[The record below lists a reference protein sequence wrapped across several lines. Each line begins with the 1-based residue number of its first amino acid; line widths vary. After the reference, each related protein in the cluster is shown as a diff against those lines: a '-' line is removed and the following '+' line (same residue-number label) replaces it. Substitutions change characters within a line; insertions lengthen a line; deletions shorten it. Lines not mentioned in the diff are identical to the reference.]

1 MSHLRTMW
9 AITALLLTQSA
20 CDPLVGGTC
29 AEGYVPGEE
38 GCVPATSSTDLPPQV
53 VDNGGSGG
61 DGGSNGGHGG
71 TDPSGSGG
79 GIVQVGGGTV
89 SPCPAE
95 LTECG
100 SACVD
105 LQTNPYHCGGCFA
118 YCPTESCVAG
128 ICDGSTLGHVAVLG
142 MSFHDDHAP
151 SRHLL
156 GNAVF
161 LPTSLDVALLTY
173 AKHAHPPAVKNVSS
187 ILGDEASK
195 RGRSLTETFASDPYD
210 LVVQLETTSVDVV
223 LIHDLA
229 LAPNGHGSTFAT
241 ATEQALAD
249 FGQQGGIIVAL
260 ATSND
265 EMPTLLTEAGLL
277 DIAGLIPID
286 GALLS
291 KTAPTDALALG
302 VPAPFSA
309 KFKTSAIV
317 ATEPASSMLSFVFS
331 DDSAAQ
337 NPVVIH
343 KIVPAAP

>member
-1 MSHLRTMW
+1 MSLHRTIW
-9 AITALLLTQSA
+9 AITVLLLTQGA

-29 AEGYVPGEE
+29 AEGYVPGED
-38 GCVPATSSTDLPPQV
+38 GCVPDTSSSDFPPQTV
-53 VDNGGSGG
+53 SVGRGGAGG
-61 DGGSNGGHGG
+61 AGGGAEGGAE
-71 TDPSGSGG
+71 PAGSGG
-79 GIVQVGGGTV
+79 GLVQVGGGAV

-105 LQTNPYHCGGCFA
+105 IQTNPYHCGGCFN

-128 ICDGSTLGHVAVLG
+128 ICDGGTLGHVAVLG

-161 LPTSLDVALLTY
+161 LPSSLDVALLTY
-173 AKHAHPPAVKNVSS
+173 SQYAHPAAVKNVSS
-187 ILGDEASK
+187 ILNDEASK
-195 RGRSLTETFASDPYD
+195 RGRSLTETFASDAYD
-210 LVVQLETTSVDVV
+210 VAVQLQTASFDVV
-223 LIHDLA
+223 LIHDQA
-229 LAPNGHGSTFAT
+229 LAPNGHGSDFA
-241 ATEQALAD
+241 AANQQALAD

-265 EMPTLLTEAGLL
+265 EMPTLLTDAGLL
-277 DIAGLIPID
+277 DTAGLIPLE
-286 GALLS
+286 GALLF

-302 VPAPFSA
+302 VLAPFNA

-317 ATEPASSMLSFVFS
+317 ATEPPSPMLSFVFS

-343 KIVPAAP
+343 KVLPSAP

>member
-1 MSHLRTMW
+1 M
-9 AITALLLTQSA
+9 
-20 CDPLVGGTC
+20 
-29 AEGYVPGEE
+29 
-38 GCVPATSSTDLPPQV
+38 PATASVDLPPQQAGE
-53 VDNGGSGG
+53 GGAGGGGDASGG
-61 DGGSNGGHGG
+61 AMGGA
-71 TDPSGSGG
+71 DPSGSGG
-79 GIVQVGGGTV
+79 GVVEVGGGAV
-89 SPCPAE
+89 DPCPPD
-95 LTECG
+95 LTQCG
-100 SACVD
+100 SVCVD
-105 LQTNPYHCGGCFA
+105 LQSNPYHCGGCFE

-142 MSFHDDHAP
+142 MSFHEDHAP

-161 LPTSLDVALLTY
+161 LPSSLDVALLTY
-173 AKHAHPPAVKNVSS
+173 AKHAHPVAVKNVTS
-187 ILGDEASK
+187 ILATEASK
-195 RGRSLTETFASDPYD
+195 RGRIFSETFTNDADDLAAQLDTASF
-210 LVVQLETTSVDVV
+210 DVV

-229 LAPNGHGSTFAT
+229 LAPPGHGLAFAT
-241 ATEQALAD
+241 TTQQALED

-265 EMPTLLTEAGLL
+265 EMPTLLSETGLL
-277 DIAGLIPID
+277 ATAGLIPIE

-317 ATEPASSMLSFVFS
+317 ATEPSSPLLSFVFS
-331 DDSAAQ
+331 DDSAAA

-343 KIVPAAP
+343 KVLPASP